1 MQVKNS
7 VAIVTGGNRGIGE
20 AFVRELLAAGASRVY
35 VGARKV
41 ESADHL
47 QQEFP
52 DRAVAVALDVTDEA
66 SVQAAAEHCSDVSI
80 VINNAGA
87 FHNQLLIGAESMDAA
102 RDEMAVNYFGPLA
115 MARAF
120 APVLA
125 ANGGGSIINVLSVGG
140 ILAVPNMGGYSPSK
154 FAAHALTT
162 ILRAELAPQGTH
174 VGCLIVGSVDTRMA
188 SHVAG
193 NKEKPADIARAGI
206 AAIEKNLREMDT
218 DVFALTMRAALHRDP
233 ATLEKRMAAAV
244 HATDVSTGR

>member
-7 VAIVTGGNRGIGE
+7 VALVTGGNRGIGE

-47 QQEFP
+47 QREFP
-52 DRAVAVALDVTDEA
+52 NRAVAIALDVTDEA
-66 SVQAAAEHCSDVSI
+66 SVNAAASDCADVSI

-87 FHNQLLIGAESMDAA
+87 FHNELLIGADSMAAA
-102 RDEMAVNYFGPLA
+102 RNEMDVNYFGPLA
-115 MARAF
+115 MSRAF

-125 ANGGGSIINVLSVGG
+125 ANGGGSIINVLSVGA

-162 ILRAELAPQGTH
+162 ILRAELAEQGTH

-193 NKEKPADIARAGI
+193 RKEKPEDIARAGI
-206 AAIEKNLREMDT
+206 TAIEKNLREMDT
-218 DVFALTMRAALHRDP
+218 DTFAITMRAALHRDA
-233 ATLEKRMAAAV
+233 ATLEKRMAATV
-244 HATDVSTGR
+244 HVTDISTGR

>member
-1 MQVKNS
+1 
-7 VAIVTGGNRGIGE
+7 
-20 AFVRELLAAGASRVY
+20 
-35 VGARKV
+35 
-41 ESADHL
+41 
-47 QQEFP
+47 
-52 DRAVAVALDVTDEA
+52 
-66 SVQAAAEHCSDVSI
+66 

-162 ILRAELAPQGTH
+162 ILRAELAPQDTH

>member
-20 AFVRELLAAGASRVY
+20 AFVRELLAAGASKVY

-47 QQEFP
+47 QREYSN
-52 DRAVAVALDVTDEA
+52 RAVAITLDVTDEA
-66 SVQAAAEHCSDVSI
+66 SVKAAAETCGDVTL

-87 FHNQLLIGAESMDAA
+87 FHNELLIGADSMDAA
-102 RDEMAVNYFGPLA
+102 RSEMDVNYFGPLA
-115 MARAF
+115 MSRAF

-125 ANGGGSIINVLSVGG
+125 KNGGGSIINVLSVGA

-162 ILRAELAPQGTH
+162 ILRAELGEQGTH

-193 NKEKPADIARAGI
+193 KKEKPEDIARAGI
-206 AAIEKNLREMDT
+206 AAIEKNIREMDT

-233 ATLEKRMAAAV
+233 AALEERMAARV
-244 HATDVSTGR
+244 RVTDLSTGR

>member
-20 AFVRELLAAGASRVY
+20 AFVRELLAAGAGKVY
-35 VGARKV
+35 VGTRRV

-47 QQEFP
+47 QREFP
-52 DRAVAVALDVTDEA
+52 NRAIAVALDVTDEA
-66 SVQAAAEHCSDVSI
+66 SVSAAAANCGDVSI

-87 FHNQLLIGAESMDAA
+87 FHNALLAGAASMDAA
-102 RDEMAVNYFGPLA
+102 RNEMDVNYFGPLA
-115 MARAF
+115 MSRAF
-120 APVLA
+120 APILA
-125 ANGGGSIINVLSVGG
+125 KNGGGSIINVLSVGA

-162 ILRAELAPQGTH
+162 ILRAELAGQGTH

-193 NKEKPADIARAGI
+193 KKEKPEDIARAGI

-218 DVFALTMRAALHRDP
+218 DLFALTMRAALHRDP
-233 ATLEKRMAAAV
+233 AALEKRMAGTV
-244 HATDVSTGR
+244 HATDLSTGR